1 MRSAATPPLVGVS
14 TLGSPPPLGGE
25 AQRRVRLWGT
35 ALGVLGAC
43 SLVGVAFSP
52 YLVTHWPLLL
62 VGLSPLGRH
71 MVLVAPVVHPV
82 AFFLVLVVRRLV
94 FYLGCFQLGRALG
107 PWAVP
112 WVESRSRHFGRFL
125 RFLERLF
132 NRAPHTVV
140 LVMSGP
146 SVSALAGV
154 SGMQTGVFLLL
165 ATVSLAV
172 RVVLVMGFAEWIRVY
187 VEVALGWIDGYWIP
201 ATAATASGVVLYQ
214 IWQRRTRTRS

>member
-1 MRSAATPPLVGVS
+1 MRSATAPGPVGV
-14 TLGSPPPLGGE
+14 LALESPPPLDGE

-35 ALGVLGAC
+35 VLGVLGAG
-43 SLVGVAFSP
+43 SLLGVAFSP

-71 MVLVAPVVHPV
+71 MVLVAPVVHPL
-82 AFFLVLVVRRLV
+82 AFFLVLVARRLA
-94 FYLGCFQLGRALG
+94 FYFGCFQLGRALG

-112 WVESRSRHFGRFL
+112 WVEARSRHAGRFL

-132 NRAPHTVV
+132 NRAPRAVV

-154 SGMQTGVFLLL
+154 SGMRSRVFVPL
-165 ATVSLAV
+165 ATVSLAA
-172 RVVLVMGFAEWIRVY
+172 RVVLVMGFAEWIREY
-187 VEVALGWIDGYWIP
+187 VEIALAWIDAYWIP
-201 ATAATASGVVLYQ
+201 ATVVTASGVVLFQ
-214 IWQRRTRTRS
+214 LWQRRPRAGS

>member
-1 MRSAATPPLVGVS
+1 V
-14 TLGSPPPLGGE
+14 
-25 AQRRVRLWGT
+25 
-35 ALGVLGAC
+35 LGVLGSG
-43 SLVGVAFSP
+43 SLLGVAFSP

-82 AFFLVLVVRRLV
+82 AFFLVLVIRRLV
-94 FYLGCFQLGRALG
+94 FYVGCFQLGRALG

-112 WVESRSRHFGRFL
+112 WVEARSRHFGRFL
-125 RFLERLF
+125 RFLELLF
-132 NRAPHTVV
+132 NRAPRAVV

-154 SGMQTGVFLLL
+154 SNMPARVFLPL

-172 RVVLVMGFAEWIRVY
+172 RVVLVMGFAEWIREY
-187 VEVALGWIDGYWIP
+187 VELALGWIDAYWIP
-201 ATAATASGVVLYQ
+201 ATAVTASGVVLYQ
-214 IWQRRTRTRS
+214 VWRRRTRTRS